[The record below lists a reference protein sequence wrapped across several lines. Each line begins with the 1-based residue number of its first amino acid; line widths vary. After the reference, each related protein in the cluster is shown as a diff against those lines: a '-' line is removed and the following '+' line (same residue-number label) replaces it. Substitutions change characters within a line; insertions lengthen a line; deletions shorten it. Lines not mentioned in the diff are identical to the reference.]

1 MTQSTRIHFK
11 RFAAAVLASA
21 LTLAGVIATAPTASA
36 AETGWVRLTHLS
48 PDTPAVN
55 VALTSLSNSKDVIE
69 LSEVGYGDISDYKK
83 VAVGKYVATMTP
95 PGGDS
100 KSTPAVSQP
109 VTVTANKAYTVAAVG
124 KNADLKGVV
133 LDDDLSP
140 GPKGKAKIRLLQA
153 SYSAAEVTVSAEGG
167 PTIARDARFASSTD
181 YATVEAG
188 VWTLRITPSGNTAE
202 PTTAEATLA
211 SASVNTLIVLDGKD
225 GKLTVKVIKDAGG
238 LTQKEM
244 PKKGVE
250 AGGGG
255 QADPPMTA
263 SVSPILGTSTAFVL
277 SALALSVVA
286 LGFARRR
293 RA

>member
-1 MTQSTRIHFK
+1 MPHQTRLPMR
-11 RFAAAVLASA
+11 RFAAVVLAGLLA
-21 LTLAGVIATAPTASA
+21 LTGAIATAPAATAA
-36 AETGWVRLTHLS
+36 DTGWVRLTHLS

-69 LSEVGYGDISDYKK
+69 LSEVGYGDISDYQK

-109 VTVTANKAYTVAAVG
+109 VTVKANKAYTVAAVG

-133 LDDDLSP
+133 LNDDLTP
-140 GPKGKAKIRLLQA
+140 GSKGKAKIRLLQA
-153 SYSAAEVTVSAEGG
+153 SFSADEVTVKAEGG
-167 PTIARDARFASSTD
+167 PVVAKDAGFATATD

-188 VWTLRITPSGNTAE
+188 VWTLKIDPAGDDVDS
-202 PTTAEATLA
+202 TTTETTLA
-211 SASVNTLIVLDGKD
+211 SASVNTVIVLDGKD

-238 LTQKEM
+238 ISAKKT
-244 PKKGVE
+244 PKKAVE

-255 QADPPMTA
+255 LANTTSA
-263 SVSPILGTSTAFVL
+263 SSTPVGSATILLAV
-277 SALALSVVA
+277 LALFLVA
-286 LGFARRR
+286 VRRTR
-293 RA
+293 RQRG